1 MDLREAVE
9 RYANAVSSRDYWD
22 NLIADPRTRKRELDI
37 ATSACEETGK
47 LLDALIGMANAAVA
61 YMEHQANPPEGG
73 LTDTHAYFHK
83 LAELGKAF
91 MEARRKAEEACNSPA
106 GEGET

>member
-1 MDLREAVE
+1 MNLREAID

-22 NLIADPRTRKRELDI
+22 NLIADPRTRKEELDNAI
-37 ATSACEETGK
+37 SACEEAGR

-91 MEARRKAEEACNSPA
+91 MAAREKAKGMNNGS
-106 GEGET
+106 T

>member
-1 MDLREAVE
+1 MDLREAVDKLEWLRLQE
-9 RYANAVSSRDYWD
+9 RDWRIRVRGSGYEHLR
-22 NLIADPRTRKRELDI
+22 ADIRR
-37 ATSACEETGK
+37 A
-47 LLDALIGMANAAVA
+47 AAVRESYLQMAEAALA

-91 MEARRKAEEACNSPA
+91 QKAKENCNSPA